1 MEIID
6 YIEENLTENLN
17 LDKIA
22 DIANYSKYHLHRMF
36 TNIVGCTIHQY

>member
-22 DIANYSKYHLHRMF
+22 DIA
-36 TNIVGCTIHQY
+36 